1 MEEEVAP
8 GGQGSMDIDTM
19 VTIVSTLKQD
29 VEQMLQNRVMKQ
41 GFD

>member
-29 VEQMLQNRVMKQ
+29 VELQNRVMKQ
-41 GFD
+41 GFN